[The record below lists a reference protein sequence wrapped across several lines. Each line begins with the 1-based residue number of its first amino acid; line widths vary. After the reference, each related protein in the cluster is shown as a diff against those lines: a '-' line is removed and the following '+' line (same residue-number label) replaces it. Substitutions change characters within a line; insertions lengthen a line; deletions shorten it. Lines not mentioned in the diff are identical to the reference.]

1 MALVKADLQQIHL
14 CRREVLVSVDVREAP
29 DHGGKDG
36 QDVSL
41 SRQLGSIAEALLL
54 QSGGHPSGAELWRR
68 VIKGTRQSLPA
79 RHLLPAL
86 GSAEVDLHASME
98 FAQRSVEELAGGVG
112 AAVGRGTLIHLGSG
126 RKLTLQEAVDLLGR
140 LVGDEEGHL
149 LLGLGRGGGGGRRG
163 IIPRVLVVRVR
174 HDQGVDEI
182 LEDDL
187 LVGGVGVR
195 VPDGGDLV
203 HGAVEEGG
211 VHLGEVGLNCGDG
224 VRHF

>member
-14 CRREVLVSVDVREAP
+14 CRREVLVSVDVSKAP

-41 SRQLGSIAEALLL
+41 GRQLGSIAEALLL
-54 QSGGHPSGAELWRR
+54 HSGGHPSGAELRRR
-68 VIKGTRQSLPA
+68 VIKGASQSLSA
-79 RHLLPAL
+79 RHLLSAL
-86 GSAEVDLHASME
+86 GSAEVDLHAGVE
-98 FAQRSVEELAGGVG
+98 LAKRSVEELAGRIR

-149 LLGLGRGGGGGRRG
+149 LLGLGLGGGGRRG